1 MLEMAP
7 ITSSD
12 EAGPSSYD
20 YTEGASV
27 IDIGN
32 ALDNNRRARRDSQYS
47 TYYNADGDGAMFSGS
62 GHSVNSSSDSK
73 MGEEAV
79 ITGHNLGKRALIAH
93 ATNEGI
99 VGVVKYL
106 VRQSIWINTSQT
118 RHSVDANE
126 RNSVDRRPR

>member
-1 MLEMAP
+1 
-7 ITSSD
+7 
-12 EAGPSSYD
+12 
-20 YTEGASV
+20 
-27 IDIGN
+27 
-32 ALDNNRRARRDSQYS
+32 
-47 TYYNADGDGAMFSGS
+47 MFSGS

-118 RHSVDANE
+118 RHSVAMPMNGTVWIDAQGEGLYLCQCVPLKIWHISLENLAL
-126 RNSVDRRPR
+126 RMVVNGPQYPNVRL